1 MKTIAA
7 CVLALSGAAM
17 AQNMSGDMPSAASL
31 PTAPPEVQQHGEVS
45 VLNGGVGE
53 EEVNWFKSQAA
64 QYPLQFV
71 ISGRGGEY
79 GVADTLTVKRGED
92 EVVSVPEAGPW
103 VLMDVP
109 PGRYTVEATF
119 DGRTER
125 RVVQVADKGVKR
137 IHWNTTKASD

>member
-1 MKTIAA
+1 MKTMAA
-7 CVLALSGAAM
+7 LVLAMSGAAM
-17 AQNMSGDMPSAASL
+17 AQNMTGEMPSTSSL

-53 EEVNWFKSQAA
+53 EEVGWFRSQAS

-137 IHWNTTKASD
+137 IHWNTMKASD